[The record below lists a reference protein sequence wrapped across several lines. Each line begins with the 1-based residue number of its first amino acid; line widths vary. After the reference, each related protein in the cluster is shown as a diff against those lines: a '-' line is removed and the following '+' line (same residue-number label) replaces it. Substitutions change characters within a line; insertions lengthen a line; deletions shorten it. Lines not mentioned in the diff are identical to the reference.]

1 MCAGLCECR
10 YPMGPAEGTR
20 RTGAEGTGGCGCLTW
35 VLGTE
40 RAAPGLN
47 LEPSLQSLEI
57 TKDLQVSML

>member
-1 MCAGLCECR
+1 
-10 YPMGPAEGTR
+10 MGPAEGVR
-20 RTGAEGTGGCGCLTW
+20 CTGAEGTGGCGCLTW
-35 VLGTE
+35 VLGPE